1 VTPGHDSPR
10 RELVTAQPAESL
22 RGLVIAYQG
31 FRDDAPEGRVMR
43 EPPSGVV
50 PVILD
55 LGCGWRVS
63 TPAAGYQA
71 QHVVGF
77 AAGMHDAYTL
87 VEPAGPSAGVQ
98 VDLSPLA
105 ARRLFG
111 IPMHEVTNRV
121 APLDQLLGR
130 QAAVLCERLGEGRS
144 WPERFAILDQ
154 FLAGRLLGG
163 AAVSPEVEWAWR
175 RLASSGGA
183 VPISRLGADLG
194 WTRKRLVARFREEVG
209 LTPKAAARVLRFEA
223 MLTRLRSGCR
233 TGWAELALECGY
245 FDQSHLAREVRRLAG
260 VTPGALLSG
269 LDPGAAA

>member
-1 VTPGHDSPR
+1 MPAQDGPR
-10 RELVTAQPAESL
+10 LELVSARPAEAL
-22 RGLVIAYQG
+22 RGLVIGYQG
-31 FRDDAPEGRVMR
+31 FRDDAPGGRVMR

-55 LGCGWRVS
+55 IGCGWRVS
-63 TPAAGYQA
+63 TPAAGYQP
-71 QHVVGF
+71 QHLVGF
-77 AAGMHDAYTL
+77 AAGMHDAYAL

-130 QAAVLCERLGEGRS
+130 QAAVLNERLGEGRS
-144 WPERFAILDQ
+144 WPERFAILDA

-163 AAVSPEVEWAWR
+163 AAVSPGVEWAWG
-175 RLASSGGA
+175 RLTSSGGS
-183 VPISRLGADLG
+183 VPISRLGTELG

-223 MLTRLRSGCR
+223 MLSRLRSGYR
-233 TGWAELALECGY
+233 MGWAELALECGY

-269 LDPGAAA
+269 LDPGSAA